1 MAAKT
6 YKEIINNAVMK
17 NRSEAIVLLNMR
29 PHISIPIL
37 YGVCYKKK
45 MLLMQFCGHHT
56 KSLTVWKLITTNHTK
71 FTKNEWNNYLFQILL
86 AMKHIHDSG
95 YLHNDMKEDNV
106 VISKNDKREWV
117 PVIIDFSES
126 CLITE
131 CKKRKY
137 KSFHRHIEPAVL
149 RETNHILVTVIFMG
163 FL

>member
-1 MAAKT
+1 
-6 YKEIINNAVMK
+6 
-17 NRSEAIVLLNMR
+17 
-29 PHISIPIL
+29 
-37 YGVCYKKK
+37 
-45 MLLMQFCGHHT
+45 
-56 KSLTVWKLITTNHTK
+56 
-71 FTKNEWNNYLFQILL
+71 
-86 AMKHIHDSG
+86 MKHIHDSG

-149 RETNHILVTVIFMG
+149 RGDKPHSVYSDLYG
-163 FL
+163 FLVITKTVLETVNTNDPKLNIINKWLHHNFNFKFADVKKLFLETES